1 MPRFGHARERDKR
14 DTPLFTLPSPL
25 SFWARS
31 AAGVVASPKL
41 PVFPTFQ
48 AEILGGAAHSSSSS
62 IFLPDNQPKP
72 SSRRGERSPSFLSPD
87 LDPLVLFLPVRSS
100 RSRVVIVFVVL
111 PGISN
116 AVAASWTSPTP
127 FSCTNRHL

>member
-1 MPRFGHARERDKR
+1 ME
-14 DTPLFTLPSPL
+14 
-25 SFWARS
+25 ARS

-62 IFLPDNQPKP
+62 IFLPDNHPKP

-87 LDPLVLFLPVRSS
+87 LDPLALFLPVRSS

-127 FSCTNRHL
+127 FSCT

>member
-62 IFLPDNQPKP
+62 SQI
-72 SSRRGERSPSFLSPD
+72 
-87 LDPLVLFLPVRSS
+87 SS

-127 FSCTNRHL
+127 FSCTRGHLRVRMDLLYSFSLLNSTPSEPPFAAGRL